1 MADLQFP
8 PYVLPLFVA
17 AAIAAGLSVAVWRRR
32 PALGVVPFVTLMA
45 AVTEWSLG
53 NALEQ
58 IVVDLTAKQF
68 FARLDYIGIT
78 LVTVSWFLFALEYTG
93 RQAWITRR
101 NLRLLAIEPI
111 LVQVF
116 LWTNDDHHL
125 FWDSYTLKPSGSY
138 IFTDT
143 TFGPVFWVH
152 AVYSYLLI
160 LAGTVMLLQA
170 FARSRDFYR
179 AQIVTMLI
187 GVFAP
192 WISNAIYLAG
202 LSPLPGI
209 DITALAFTVTGI
221 AMAWGVYRY
230 RLLDIV
236 PVARDTVIESMSDA
250 VFVLDSQNRIVDIN
264 PAALRVMGHESAA
277 GVIGERPRELLPGYS
292 DLLTQYQDIEEAR
305 TEIAVGDAPLYFE
318 LRISPLRDRRGA
330 LSGRVIM
337 LRDISYRKRAEEQ
350 IRAQNEALK
359 KANEELVIAREQAEE
374 ASRLKSEFLA
384 TISHEL
390 RTPLNSVIGY
400 ADLLLTGLAGPL
412 NDKQRDYA
420 QRSLSNGERLLTLI
434 NELLDLSKIEA
445 GRFELLS
452 HPFQIAELVSGV
464 KTRMQ
469 GLAEKKGLLF
479 AVSVDPALPPVL
491 EGDAKRIEQ
500 VIVNLIGNAI
510 KYTDQGR
517 IDLRLEKAGEAQWA
531 IVVSDTGIGIPPHAL
546 EFIFDEFRQVD
557 GSTQRERQGTGLG
570 LAIVRKITQLMGGTA
585 RADSEMNKGS
595 AFTVKLPLVI
605 PREEKVLEV
614 TG

>member
-1 MADLQFP
+1 
-8 PYVLPLFVA
+8 
-17 AAIAAGLSVAVWRRR
+17 
-32 PALGVVPFVTLMA
+32 
-45 AVTEWSLG
+45 
-53 NALEQ
+53 
-58 IVVDLTAKQF
+58 
-68 FARLDYIGIT
+68 
-78 LVTVSWFLFALEYTG
+78 
-93 RQAWITRR
+93 
-101 NLRLLAIEPI
+101 
-111 LVQVF
+111 
-116 LWTNDDHHL
+116 
-125 FWDSYTLKPSGSY
+125 
-138 IFTDT
+138 
-143 TFGPVFWVH
+143 
-152 AVYSYLLI
+152 
-160 LAGTVMLLQA
+160 
-170 FARSRDFYR
+170 
-179 AQIVTMLI
+179 
-187 GVFAP
+187 
-192 WISNAIYLAG
+192 
-202 LSPLPGI
+202 
-209 DITALAFTVTGI
+209 
-221 AMAWGVYRY
+221 
-230 RLLDIV
+230 
-236 PVARDTVIESMSDA
+236 
-250 VFVLDSQNRIVDIN
+250 
-264 PAALRVMGHESAA
+264 
-277 GVIGERPRELLPGYS
+277 
-292 DLLTQYQDIEEAR
+292 
-305 TEIAVGDAPLYFE
+305 
-318 LRISPLRDRRGA
+318 
-330 LSGRVIM
+330 M